1 MLREQIMQEKRIAN
15 AMVMRFKILSNLDI
29 SERRLP
35 QDGRFRTEVGG
46 NPVDVRVATIPT
58 QYGEAVTLRLLD
70 QSAGLLDLAKLGMPE
85 NLEKQFA
92 QLIER
97 PHGLV
102 LVTGPTGSGKT
113 TTLYAAL
120 NQLNRPSRKIITAE
134 DPIEYRL
141 PRINQIQVHPQIGL
155 DFPSILRSAMRHD
168 PDIILV
174 GEMRDEETV
183 RIGIR
188 ASLTGHLVLSTMHTN
203 DALSAAVRLADM
215 GVEPYLVASAL
226 RAVVGQRLI
235 RCVCENCR
243 QPELLDSQ
251 QKVWLRAIAPKVE
264 HDVFSKGE
272 GCMRC
277 QNTGYSGRKG
287 VYELLVMN
295 ESMLNALREQNIT
308 EFHQAV
314 KQSNYTPLIEQALQ
328 LAIAGET
335 SIDEVMRLASD
346 IDVSL
351 SISQQPVED
360 LSIEPLQP

>member
-1 MLREQIMQEKRIAN
+1 
-15 AMVMRFKILSNLDI
+15 
-29 SERRLP
+29 
-35 QDGRFRTEVGG
+35 
-46 NPVDVRVATIPT
+46 
-58 QYGEAVTLRLLD
+58 
-70 QSAGLLDLAKLGMPE
+70 
-85 NLEKQFA
+85 
-92 QLIER
+92 
-97 PHGLV
+97 
-102 LVTGPTGSGKT
+102 
-113 TTLYAAL
+113 
-120 NQLNRPSRKIITAE
+120 
-134 DPIEYRL
+134 
-141 PRINQIQVHPQIGL
+141 
-155 DFPSILRSAMRHD
+155 MRHD